1 MAEKIEGRAREL
13 LEAKNFVTIGTLAKD
28 GRPQLNVIWGDV
40 QDDSVVVNSAEGRAW
55 PANLRRDPRVT
66 LTVVN
71 GENPYE
77 YVLIKGRLS
86 EDTHDGADE
95 HIDML
100 AQKYLGQATYPYRS
114 PDEQRVRLVVEPEHV
129 THFRQG

>member
-1 MAEKIEGRAREL
+1 MAAKIEGRAREL
-13 LEAKNFVTIGTLAKD
+13 LEAKNFVTVGTLAKD

-40 QDDSVVVNSAEGRAW
+40 EDDKVVVNSSEGRAW

-77 YVLIKGRLS
+77 YALIRGRVA

-95 HIDML
+95 HIDQL
-100 AQKYLGQATYPYRS
+100 AKKYLGVDEYPYRF
-114 PDEQRVRLVVEPEHV
+114 DGEQRVIFRIEPESV
-129 THFRQG
+129 KVMGG